1 MNDTRRA
8 VLDAVADGPISG
20 PDLAERLAIS
30 RNAVWKHVEALRDA
44 GFEIASGDDGYALDG
59 VPEYGGP
66 AVEFG
71 LDAPFSVEYHDAV
84 GSTNDRAREL
94 AEEGASDA
102 VVLADEQTGSRG
114 RLDRE
119 WAAPS
124 GGVWLSAVLRPDLP
138 PARAPALTLAAAVA
152 ATDAAREAG
161 VPAEIKWPN
170 DVLVSEA
177 SESTSAP
184 NSDGAP
190 AFDDAPDGEAAERVV
205 SERDSEV
212 RGTPSRGGRKL
223 AGILTE
229 MEGEAGRVS
238 WVVVGVGLNANVSV
252 DSLPEG
258 ATSVRHEV
266 GDVDRRVFVQR
277 FLERFDELRT
287 DPEATVEAWRDRS
300 ATLGRRVRV
309 ETPTEEIVGEAVDV
323 AVPGALVVETDDGER
338 VRVHA
343 GDCEHLRPV

>member
-20 PDLAERLAIS
+20 PDLAERLGIS

-44 GFEIASGDDGYALDG
+44 GFEIESDEEGYLLGG

-71 LDAPFSVEYHDAV
+71 LDAPFAVEYHDAV

-94 AEEGASDA
+94 AAEGASDV

-119 WAAPS
+119 WSAPS
-124 GGVWLSAVLRPDLP
+124 GGVWVSPVLRPDLP

-152 ATDAAREAG
+152 TADAAREAG

-170 DVLVSEA
+170 DILVSDDSA
-177 SESTSAP
+177 DGDPSEES
-184 NSDGAP
+184 
-190 AFDDAPDGEAAERVV
+190 PD
-205 SERDSEV
+205 
-212 RGTPSRGGRKL
+212 RGGRKL

-238 WVVVGVGLNANVSV
+238 WVVVGVGVNANVSA
-252 DSLPEG
+252 DELPEG
-258 ATSVRHEV
+258 ATSVREEV

-277 FLERFDELRT
+277 LLERFDELRA
-287 DPEATVEAWRDRS
+287 DPEATIDAWRERS
-300 ATLGRRVRV
+300 ATLGQRVRV
-309 ETPTEEIVGEAVDV
+309 ETATGEIVGEAVDV